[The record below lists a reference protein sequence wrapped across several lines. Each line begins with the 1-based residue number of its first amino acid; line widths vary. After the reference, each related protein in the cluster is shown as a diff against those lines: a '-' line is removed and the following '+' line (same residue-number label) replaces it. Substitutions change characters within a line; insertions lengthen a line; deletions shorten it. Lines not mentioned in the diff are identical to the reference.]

1 MIQAISHFELL
12 NKLGEGGMGV
22 VYKARDQRLGR
33 MVALKLLPASVT
45 SNLERQLRFAQEGKA
60 ASALNHPN
68 IVTIYEIDTVGETT
82 FIAMEYIEGQTLARR
97 IPREGLALAEVLR
110 YSIQIAEA
118 LSAAHTAG
126 IVHRDLKPAN
136 IMITPQGQAKI
147 LDFGVAKLIDD
158 GLPGRDSNAGTT
170 SQPTETTTFQT
181 KKGIIVGT
189 CAYMSPEQA
198 QGLSTD
204 ARSDV
209 FSFGSVLYEMLTGNR
224 AFAGNTG
231 LSTMAAI
238 LHQEPKP
245 LLEAQTIPRD
255 LAKIVHR
262 CLRKDP
268 ERRFPVMADV
278 RVALQEVQ
286 DDLQAGKDVA
296 PFPPARTTSRW
307 RAYALTAAALL
318 IFAAMVASGFWMAK
332 HQMPAAPVV
341 RFTRVTSDAGLTTT
355 PALSSDGKLTAYA
368 SDRFGRGDLDI

>member
-245 LLEAQTIPRD
+245 CWKLRRYRETWPRSCIAVFAKTRSGDSRSWPMCESLYKKFRTIFKRAKTWPRF
-255 LAKIVHR
+255 R
-262 CLRKDP
+262 PP
-268 ERRFPVMADV
+268 ERP
-278 RVALQEVQ
+278 RV
-286 DDLQAGKDVA
+286 GGRTRS
-296 PFPPARTTSRW
+296 PPRLCLSSLPW
-307 RAYALTAAALL
+307 LHP
-318 IFAAMVASGFWMAK
+318 ASGWPNTKCQQPPF
-332 HQMPAAPVV
+332 
-341 RFTRVTSDAGLTTT
+341 FGLR
-355 PALSSDGKLTAYA
+355 A
-368 SDRFGRGDLDI
+368 